1 LKPTHFAA
9 PSEFRAW
16 LEEHHATAAEVWVGF
31 YKKGTG
37 KPSMSWSEAVDEALC
52 FGWIDSR
59 QQGVDDESY
68 VIRFTPRKPR
78 SNWSLVNIRKVEELT
93 REGRMR
99 SAGLETFERRSGD
112 RSGIYSYEQRKA
124 AALDEAFERRFRDNA
139 KAWEFFQAQAPSYR
153 RTAVWWVV
161 SAKRAE
167 TREKRLVTLIEDS
180 EYGRTLK
187 HLTRRPKPA

>member
-1 LKPTHFAA
+1 MKPTHFAA

-99 SAGLETFERRSGD
+99 PAGLETFERRSGD

-124 AALDEAFERRFRDNA
+124 AALGEAFERRFRDNA

-161 SAKRAE
+161 SAKQAE

>member
-1 LKPTHFAA
+1 
-9 PSEFRAW
+9 
-16 LEEHHATAAEVWVGF
+16 
-31 YKKGTG
+31 
-37 KPSMSWSEAVDEALC
+37 MSWSEAVDEALC

-68 VIRFTPRKPR
+68 VIRFTPRKQG
-78 SNWSLVNIRKVEELT
+78 SNWSVVNIRKVEELT

-99 SAGLETFERRSGD
+99 PAGLEAFERRSGD

>member
-1 LKPTHFAA
+1 
-9 PSEFRAW
+9 
-16 LEEHHATAAEVWVGF
+16 
-31 YKKGTG
+31 
-37 KPSMSWSEAVDEALC
+37 MSWSEAVDEALC

-68 VIRFTPRKPR
+68 VIRFTPRKQG

-99 SAGLETFERRSGD
+99 PAGLEAFERGSGD
-112 RSGIYSYEQRKA
+112 RSGIYSYEQRKG

-180 EYGRTLK
+180 ESGRTLK

>member
-1 LKPTHFAA
+1 MKPTHFAA

-68 VIRFTPRKPR
+68 VIRFTPRKQG

-99 SAGLETFERRSGD
+99 PAGLEAFERRSGD
-112 RSGIYSYEQRKA
+112 TSGIYSYEQRKA

-180 EYGRTLK
+180 ESGRTLK